1 MYKLIHISIVLNR
14 RKVYGPE
21 GVIMCV
27 DYNSVFGAAQI
38 CKMTDLILNLVILDI
53 YGALIFLRKDLL
65 IVVLTSCCP
74 RKVQIYMVCCLGETK
89 G

>member
-1 MYKLIHISIVLNR
+1 MI
-14 RKVYGPE
+14 
-21 GVIMCV
+21 
-27 DYNSVFGAAQI
+27 
-38 CKMTDLILNLVILDI
+38 DLILNLVILDI